1 MNDLFNT
8 ARLFGHSLLDHE
20 RKKGKITDEV
30 VKNVIQK
37 IKAIDIVP
45 GEKLDADLLF
55 DVLSAECSILKG
67 EMTELI
73 SEDVEPWLNDEKAN
87 ISFDLWN
94 RYKLYMKDNDPS
106 FPITDLDDF
115 TDKILDKCI
124 NPKKQGSWDR
134 RGMVVGHVQ
143 SGKTSNYV
151 GLINKATDAGYKVII
166 VIAGTIS
173 SLRRQT
179 QERIDSGYI
188 GRNNS
193 AFIREKENR
202 VIGVGINRFNNSQKP
217 VPEIYGFTSSYYKNG
232 DEGDFSQ
239 SIANTLNIPIG
250 KNPVVFVI
258 KKNKS
263 ILENLIDWFSKDDN
277 AKFIDGTPKLFNVP
291 ALIIDDEADAASVN
305 ASRDINNIKT
315 INRLIRTLL
324 NVFDQN
330 TFIGY
335 TATPYANLFISQ
347 EYDKDAITEIKKKQY
362 KIGEDLFPRD
372 FIINIKAPS
381 NYIGAAKIFGY
392 EHANPEQTKEPL
404 DIFRPIDS
412 FNGYDCEN
420 NPIYNGDYDPP
431 FFKTINKDNKDN
443 LPEFLPPS
451 LERAIKSFI
460 LTCAIRRVRG
470 QENKHN
476 SMLVHVALLVKWIDK
491 VARLVSEKTKVYQ
504 DAIESEDETLYK
516 ELKEIY
522 ETDIL
527 PTTRNVIENLDYT
540 DIRIKEHNWDDI
552 KKELKSA
559 ALKIDVR
566 SVHGT
571 RSTTNLEY
579 HNIQEIDY
587 GRYEKEGK
595 SLSVIAVGGSR
606 LSRGIT
612 LEGLSVSYYIR
623 TTRMYDSL
631 MQMGR
636 WFGYRPGY
644 VDLCRLYT
652 TNQIFE
658 WFNHITMA
666 TEEMRNDFDEMTAT
680 HQRPKDFRLK
690 VRNHHGLLTITSLNK
705 LYFSEDIEI
714 SFSGENP
721 QTYCLLRTKS
731 AIENNFNALK
741 KLINGIGFPS
751 IENRKLLKGKTR
763 HLLYQNVEV
772 DAICEFIDSYQIE
785 QPSINN
791 ATLSDYIKTQAK
803 NNSIKEWSICI
814 VGNTDEKVF
823 IDYSGNTLQ
832 KDRVPN
838 KELKIYEL
846 EYNGEVVKM
855 GCSIRNQLLGKR
867 NSEKYLISKNQID
880 QTGDRQVDL
889 SIQSKD
895 YKEIKQRRAIE
906 KKGLLLIYALDE
918 IGTFFEEK
926 YGFPIIGYSIHFP
939 KIEDEEKVSYKVTK
953 KYLDFEEELMFD
965 DDNHEIE
972 NE

>member
-1 MNDLFNT
+1 M
-8 ARLFGHSLLDHE
+8 SLLQSARAIAHTLLQAHQRE
-20 RKKGKITDEV
+20 ITDEV
-30 VKNVIQK
+30 LLTVI
-37 IKAIDIVP
+37 
-45 GEKLDADLLF
+45 EKLSAINIVEGQTYDKQELFEILRADF
-55 DVLSAECSILKG
+55 SIGKG
-67 EMTELI
+67 EITIL

-87 ISFDLWN
+87 INFELWN
-94 RYKLYMKDNDPS
+94 RYKLYMAKNDPS
-106 FPITDLDDF
+106 FPVNDLDDF
-115 TDKILDKCI
+115 TDKILDKCV
-124 NPKKQGSWDR
+124 NPKKPGSWDR

-166 VIAGTIS
+166 IIAGTIS

-188 GRNNS
+188 GRNSS
-193 AFIREKENR
+193 AFIREKENKI
-202 VIGVGINRFNNSQKP
+202 VGVGNYT
-217 VPEIYGFTSSYYKNG
+217 VGTDIYSLTSAYYKSG

-239 SIANTLNIPIG
+239 AVANRLNIPIG

-263 ILENLIDWFSKDDN
+263 ILENLIDWFSKDVN
-277 AKFIDGTPKLFNVP
+277 AKVVDGTPKLFDVP

-305 ASRDINNIKT
+305 ASRDINDIKT

-324 NVFDQN
+324 NIFNQN
-330 TFIGY
+330 TFVGY

-347 EYDKDAITEIKKKQY
+347 EYNEENTTIVKNKTY

-372 FIINIKAPS
+372 FIINIKAPT

-392 EHANPEQTKEPL
+392 ENVNPELTKEPL
-404 DIFRPIDS
+404 DIFREIND
-412 FNGYDCEN
+412 F
-420 NPIYNGDYDPP
+420 DPP
-431 FFKTINKDNKDN
+431 FFRTINRENKDI
-443 LPEFLPPS
+443 LPEYLPSS

-470 QENKHN
+470 HENKHN
-476 SMLVHVALLVKWIDK
+476 SMLVHVALLVRWIDR
-491 VARLVSEKTKVYQ
+491 VAYLINEKTKEYKN
-504 DAIESEDETLYK
+504 AIQSEDEALINR
-516 ELKEIY
+516 LKDIY
-522 ETDIL
+522 ETDFL
-527 PTTRNVIENLDYT
+527 PTTQNVLENLDYT
-540 DIRIKEHNWDDI
+540 DIRIKQHTWEEVKN
-552 KKELKSA
+552 ELKNA
-559 ALKIDVR
+559 VLKIDVR

-579 HNIQEIDY
+579 HNIEEIDY
-587 GRYEKEGK
+587 SRHENG
-595 SLSVIAVGGSR
+595 LSVIAVGGSR

-612 LEGLSVSYYIR
+612 LEGLSISYYIR

-705 LYFSEDIEI
+705 LYFAEDIEI

-721 QTYCLLRTKS
+721 QTYCLLKTKS

-741 KLINGIGFPS
+741 TLISSIGFPTK
-751 IENRKLLKGKTR
+751 ENRVANKGKTR
-763 HLLYQNVEV
+763 YLFYPNANIDTL
-772 DAICEFIDSYQIE
+772 CSFIDAYKID

-791 ATLSDYIKTQAK
+791 ATLSDYIRTQSKANK
-803 NNSIKEWSICI
+803 IKEWSICI
-814 VGNTDEKVF
+814 LSNSDDRVF
-823 IDYSGNTLQ
+823 IDYQGKTPRNQRKTNENL
-832 KDRVPN
+832 
-838 KELKIYEL
+838 ETYEL
-846 EYNGEVVKM
+846 NYNNEVITM
-855 GCSIRNQLLGKR
+855 GCTVRNQQIGR
-867 NSEKYLISKNQID
+867 GGEFYLISKNQID
-880 QTGDRQVDL
+880 QTGDRYFDL
-889 SIQSKD
+889 SKDKD
-895 YKEIKQRRAIE
+895 YSKMAYAEIKKQRAIE

-918 IGTFFEEK
+918 RGTPNVNN
-926 YGFPIIGYSIHFP
+926 GIPIIGYSLHFP
-939 KIEDEEKVSYKVTK
+939 RIEDEIKVSYKATINK
-953 KYLDFEEELMFD
+953 DFDSEVMDD
-965 DDNHEIE
+965 DDNQETE
-972 NE
+972 

>member
-1 MNDLFNT
+1 M
-8 ARLFGHSLLDHE
+8 SLLQSARAIAHTLLSLHQ
-20 RKKGKITDEV
+20 GQITD
-30 VKNVIQK
+30 
-37 IKAIDIVP
+37 
-45 GEKLDADLLF
+45 
-55 DVLSAECSILKG
+55 DVLLSVIEKASAINIVEGQTFDKQELFEILRADYSVGKG
-67 EMTELI
+67 EITIL
-73 SEDVEPWLNDEKAN
+73 SDDVEPWLNDEKAN
-87 ISFDLWN
+87 INPELWN
-94 RYKLYMKDNDPS
+94 RYKLYMSKNDPS
-106 FPITDLDDF
+106 FPVNDLDDF
-115 TDKILDKCI
+115 TDKILDKCV

-166 VIAGTIS
+166 IIAGTIS

-188 GRNNS
+188 GRNSS
-193 AFIREKENR
+193 AFIREKENKI
-202 VIGVGINRFNNSQKP
+202 VGVGNYT
-217 VPEIYGFTSSYYKNG
+217 VGTDIYSLTSAYYKSG
-232 DEGDFSQ
+232 DEGDFNQ
-239 SIANTLNIPIG
+239 AIAKRLNIPIG
-250 KNPVVFVI
+250 RNPVVLVI

-263 ILENLIDWFSKDDN
+263 ILENLIDWFSNDIN
-277 AKFIDGTPKLFNVP
+277 AKVVDGTPKLFDVP

-305 ASRDINNIKT
+305 ASRDINDIKT

-324 NVFDQN
+324 NIFNQN
-330 TFIGY
+330 TFVGY

-347 EYDKDAITEIKKKQY
+347 EYNEENTTVVKNKTY
-362 KIGEDLFPRD
+362 RIGEDLFPRD
-372 FIINIKAPS
+372 FIINIKAPT

-392 EHANPEQTKEPL
+392 ENVNPELTKEPL
-404 DIFRPIDS
+404 DIFREIND
-412 FNGYDCEN
+412 F
-420 NPIYNGDYDPP
+420 DPP
-431 FFKTINKDNKDN
+431 FFRTINRENKDI
-443 LPEFLPPS
+443 LPEYLPPS

-470 QENKHN
+470 HENKHN
-476 SMLVHVALLVKWIDK
+476 SMLVHVALLVRWIDR
-491 VARLVSEKTKVYQ
+491 VAYLVNEKTKEYKN
-504 DAIESEDETLYK
+504 AIQSEDEDLIN
-516 ELKEIY
+516 ELKDIY
-522 ETDIL
+522 ETDFL
-527 PTTRNVIENLDYT
+527 PTTQNVLENLDYT
-540 DIRIKEHNWDDI
+540 DIRIKQHTWEEVKN
-552 KKELKSA
+552 ELKNA
-559 ALKIDVR
+559 VLKIDVR

-579 HNIQEIDY
+579 HNIEEIDY
-587 GRYEKEGK
+587 NRYENG
-595 SLSVIAVGGSR
+595 LSVIAVGGSR

-721 QTYCLLRTKS
+721 QTYCLLKTKS

-741 KLINGIGFPS
+741 KLISTIGFPTKENR
-751 IENRKLLKGKTR
+751 IENKGKTR
-763 HLLYQNVEV
+763 YLFYPNTNI
-772 DAICEFIDSYQIE
+772 DALCSFIDSFKIE

-803 NNSIKEWSICI
+803 GNKIKEWSICI
-814 VGNTDEKVF
+814 VSNSDERVF
-823 IDYSGNTLQ
+823 IDYKGKTPRNERQANEDVTKYDLQHNNEVITLS
-832 KDRVPN
+832 
-838 KELKIYEL
+838 
-846 EYNGEVVKM
+846 
-855 GCSIRNQLLGKR
+855 CSVRNQQIGR
-867 NSEKYLISKNQID
+867 GGEFYLISKNQID
-880 QTGDRQVDL
+880 QTGDRYVDL
-889 SIQSKD
+889 SKDKD
-895 YKEIKQRRAIE
+895 YSKMSYAEIKEQRKAE

-918 IGTFFEEK
+918 RGTPNVK
-926 YGFPIIGYSIHFP
+926 NDIPIVGYSLHFP
-939 KIEDEEKVSYKVTK
+939 RIEDETKVSYTTTIK
-953 KYLDFEEELMFD
+953 KDFDNEVMDD
-965 DDNHEIE
+965 DDNQETE
-972 NE
+972 

>member
-1 MNDLFNT
+1 M
-8 ARLFGHSLLDHE
+8 SLLQSARAIAHTLLSLHQ
-20 RKKGKITDEV
+20 GQITDEV
-30 VKNVIQK
+30 LLSVIE
-37 IKAIDIVP
+37 KASAINIVE
-45 GEKLDADLLF
+45 GQTFDKQELFEILRADYS
-55 DVLSAECSILKG
+55 VGKG
-67 EMTELI
+67 EITIL
-73 SEDVEPWLNDEKAN
+73 SDDVEPWLNDEKAN
-87 ISFDLWN
+87 INFELWN
-94 RYKLYMKDNDPS
+94 RYKLYMSENDPS
-106 FPITDLDDF
+106 FPVNDLDDF
-115 TDKILDKCI
+115 TDKILDKCV

-166 VIAGTIS
+166 IIAGTIS

-188 GRNNS
+188 GRNSS
-193 AFIREKENR
+193 AFIRENQNR
-202 VIGVGINRFNNSQKP
+202 LIGVGKYKS
-217 VPEIYGFTSSYYKNG
+217 ETDIYSLTSSYYKSG

-239 SIANTLNIPIG
+239 SVANRLNIPIG

-263 ILENLIDWFSKDDN
+263 ILENLIDWFSKN
-277 AKFIDGTPKLFNVP
+277 ENIREVDGTPKLFDVP

-305 ASRDINNIKT
+305 ASRDINDIKT

-324 NVFDQN
+324 NIFNQN

-347 EYDKDAITEIKKKQY
+347 DYNEEQTTVVKNKTY

-372 FIINIKAPS
+372 FIINIKAPT

-392 EHANPEQTKEPL
+392 ENANPELTKEPL
-404 DIFRPIDS
+404 DIFREID
-412 FNGYDCEN
+412 
-420 NPIYNGDYDPP
+420 DYDPP
-431 FFKTINKDNKDN
+431 FFRTINRENKDI
-443 LPEFLPPS
+443 LPEYLPPS

-470 QENKHN
+470 HENKHN
-476 SMLVHVALLVKWIDK
+476 SMLVHVALLVRWIDR
-491 VARLVSEKTKVYQ
+491 VAYLVNEKTKEYKN
-504 DAIESEDETLYK
+504 AIQSEDETLLS
-516 ELKEIY
+516 ELKELY
-522 ETDIL
+522 ETDFL
-527 PTTRNVIENLDYT
+527 PTTKNVLDNLDYT
-540 DIRIKEHNWDDI
+540 DIRIKEHSWEEV
-552 KKELKSA
+552 KKELKNA
-559 ALKIDVR
+559 VLKIDVR

-579 HNIQEIDY
+579 HNIEEIDY
-587 GRYEKEGK
+587 NRYENG
-595 SLSVIAVGGSR
+595 LSVIAVGGSR

-721 QTYCLLRTKS
+721 QTYCLLKTKN
-731 AIENNFNALK
+731 AIENNFKALK
-741 KLINGIGFPS
+741 NLIETIGFPNKENR
-751 IENRKLLKGKTR
+751 IENKGKTR
-763 HLLYQNVEV
+763 YLFYPNTNI
-772 DAICEFIDSYQIE
+772 DALCSFIDTYKIE

-791 ATLSDYIKTQAK
+791 ATLTDYIRTQARGNK
-803 NNSIKEWSICI
+803 IKEWSICI
-814 VGNTDEKVF
+814 VGNSDEKVF
-823 IDYSGNTLQ
+823 IDYKGKTPRNERQSNETVATFEQ
-832 KDRVPN
+832 HHDN
-838 KELKIYEL
+838 
-846 EYNGEVVKM
+846 EVIIM
-855 GCSIRNQLLGKR
+855 GCSVRNQQIGR
-867 NSEKYLISKNQID
+867 GGEFYLISKNQID
-880 QTGDRQVDL
+880 QTGDRYIDL
-889 SIQSKD
+889 SKDKD
-895 YKEIKQRRAIE
+895 YSKMAYAEIKLQRKLE
-906 KKGLLLIYALDE
+906 GKGLLLIYALDE
-918 IGTFFEEK
+918 RGTPNVK
-926 YGFPIIGYSIHFP
+926 NNIPIIGYSVHFP
-939 KIEDEEKVSYKVTK
+939 RIEDETKVSYKASINREFDNEVM
-953 KYLDFEEELMFD
+953 ED
-965 DDNHEIE
+965 DDNPETEE
-972 NE
+972 N

>member
-1 MNDLFNT
+1 MNNINQT
-8 ARLFGHSLLDHE
+8 AKLICHAYLNLMPRES
-20 RKKGKITDEV
+20 INDE
-30 VKNVIQK
+30 
-37 IKAIDIVP
+37 A
-45 GEKLDADLLF
+45 
-55 DVLSAECSILKG
+55 ILKVINEKILSSIEFSSVHDQELFENLRADFSIG
-67 EMTELI
+67 RGAITELYD
-73 SEDVEPWLNDEKAN
+73 EDVTPWLNNEKAN
-87 ISFDLWN
+87 INFELWS
-94 RYKLYMKDNDPS
+94 RYKSYMQENSPS
-106 FPITDLDDF
+106 FPVNDLDDF
-115 TDKILDKCI
+115 TDKILDKCV
-124 NPKKQGSWDR
+124 NPKETKSFDR

-166 VIAGTIS
+166 IIAGTIS

-188 GRNNS
+188 GRNSS
-193 AFIREKENR
+193 AFIRENENR
-202 VIGVGINRFNNSQKP
+202 IIGVGKYKVNTD
-217 VPEIYGFTSSYYKNG
+217 IYSLTSSYYKNG

-239 SIANTLNIPIG
+239 SVANRLNIPIG

-263 ILENLIDWFSKDDN
+263 ILENLIDWFSKN
-277 AKFIDGTPKLFNVP
+277 ENIRIVDGTPKLFDVP

-305 ASRDINNIKT
+305 ASKDINEIKT

-324 NVFDQN
+324 NIFNQN

-347 EYDKDAITEIKKKQY
+347 SHNEELTTIVKNKQY

-372 FIINIKAPS
+372 FIINIKAAT

-392 EHANPEQTKEPL
+392 ENPNPEQTKEPL
-404 DIFRPIDS
+404 DIFREI
-412 FNGYDCEN
+412 N
-420 NPIYNGDYDPP
+420 DYDPP
-431 FFKTINKDNKDN
+431 FFRTINKENKEI
-443 LPEFLPPS
+443 LPEYLPSS
-451 LERAIKSFI
+451 LECAIKSFI

-470 QENKHN
+470 HENKHN
-476 SMLVHVALLVKWIDK
+476 SMLVHVALLVKWIDR
-491 VARLVSEKTKVYQ
+491 VAYLVNEKTKEYQ
-504 DAIESEDETLYK
+504 NAIQSEDETLLK
-516 ELKEIY
+516 ELKELY
-522 ETDIL
+522 ETDFS
-527 PTTRNVIENLDYT
+527 PTTQNILENIDYV
-540 DIRIKEHNWDDI
+540 DIRIKQHTWEDI
-552 KKELKSA
+552 KKELKNA
-559 ALKIDVR
+559 VLKIEVR

-579 HNIQEIDY
+579 HKIEEIDY
-587 GRYEKEGK
+587 NRYENG
-595 SLSVIAVGGSR
+595 LSVIAVGGSR

-644 VDLCRLYT
+644 IDLCRLYT

-705 LYFSEDIEI
+705 LHFSEDIEI

-721 QTYCLLRTKS
+721 QTYCLLKTKS

-741 KLINGIGFPS
+741 NLIQIVGFPT
-751 IENRKLLKGKTR
+751 IENRKYLKDKTR
-763 HLLYQNVEV
+763 YLLYPDTDV
-772 DAICEFIDSYQIE
+772 DALCNFIDAFKID

-791 ATLSDYIKTQAK
+791 ATLSDYIRTQSK
-803 NNSIKEWSICI
+803 GNKIEQWSIC
-814 VGNTDEKVF
+814 VVSNTDNQVF
-823 IDYSGNTLQ
+823 IDYKGKTPRNER
-832 KDRVPN
+832 KPN
-838 KELKIYEL
+838 KDVTTYEL
-846 EYNGEVVKM
+846 EYNNEVITL
-855 GCSIRNQLLGKR
+855 GCSVRNQQLGR
-867 NSEKYLISKNQID
+867 GGEFYLISKNQID

-889 SIQSKD
+889 TIQCD
-895 YKEIKQRRAIE
+895 TYAEIKEQRKAE

-918 IGTFFEEK
+918 KGTINVNN
-926 YGFPIIGYSIHFP
+926 GIPIIGYSLHFP
-939 KIEDEEKVSYKVTK
+939 RIEDEIKVSYTASINRE
-953 KYLDFEEELMFD
+953 LDNEVMED
-965 DDNHEIE
+965 DDNPEIE
-972 NE
+972 NQ

>member
-1 MNDLFNT
+1 M
-8 ARLFGHSLLDHE
+8 SLLQSARAIAHTLLQAH
-20 RKKGKITDEV
+20 KGQITDEV
-30 VKNVIQK
+30 LLTVIEK
-37 IKAIDIVP
+37 VSAINIVE
-45 GEKLDADLLF
+45 GQTYDKQELFEILRADF
-55 DVLSAECSILKG
+55 SIGKG
-67 EMTELI
+67 EITIL

-87 ISFDLWN
+87 IHFELWN
-94 RYKLYMKDNDPS
+94 RYKLYMAKNDPS
-106 FPITDLDDF
+106 FPVNDLDDF
-115 TDKILDKCI
+115 TDKILDKCV
-124 NPKKQGSWDR
+124 NPKKSGSWDR

-166 VIAGTIS
+166 IIAGTIS

-188 GRNNS
+188 GRNSS
-193 AFIREKENR
+193 AFIREKENKI
-202 VIGVGINRFNNSQKP
+202 VGVGNYT
-217 VPEIYGFTSSYYKNG
+217 VGTDIYSLTSAYYKSG

-239 SIANTLNIPIG
+239 AVANRLNIPIG

-263 ILENLIDWFSKDDN
+263 ILENLIDWFSNDIN
-277 AKFIDGTPKLFNVP
+277 AKVVDGTPKLFDVP

-305 ASRDINNIKT
+305 ASRDINDIKT

-324 NVFDQN
+324 NIFNQN
-330 TFIGY
+330 TFVGY

-347 EYDKDAITEIKKKQY
+347 EYNEENTTVVKNKTY

-372 FIINIKAPS
+372 FIINIKAPT

-392 EHANPEQTKEPL
+392 ENVNPELTKEPL
-404 DIFRPIDS
+404 DIFREIND
-412 FNGYDCEN
+412 F
-420 NPIYNGDYDPP
+420 DPP
-431 FFKTINKDNKDN
+431 FFRTINRENKDI
-443 LPEFLPPS
+443 LPEYLPPS

-470 QENKHN
+470 HENKHN
-476 SMLVHVALLVKWIDK
+476 SMLVHVALLVRWIDR
-491 VARLVSEKTKVYQ
+491 VAYLVNEKTKEYKN
-504 DAIESEDETLYK
+504 AIQSEDEALIN
-516 ELKEIY
+516 ELKDTY
-522 ETDIL
+522 ETDFS
-527 PTTRNVIENLDYT
+527 PTTQNVLENLDYT
-540 DIRIKEHNWDDI
+540 DIRIKQHTWEEVKN
-552 KKELKSA
+552 ELKNA
-559 ALKIDVR
+559 VLKIDVR

-579 HNIQEIDY
+579 HNIEEIDY
-587 GRYEKEGK
+587 SRYEREGK

-612 LEGLSVSYYIR
+612 LEGLSISYYIR

-721 QTYCLLRTKS
+721 QTYCLLKTKP
-731 AIENNFNALK
+731 AIDNNFNALK
-741 KLINGIGFPS
+741 KLISTIGFPTNENR
-751 IENRKLLKGKTR
+751 IENKGKTR
-763 HLLYQNVEV
+763 YLFYPNTNI
-772 DAICEFIDSYQIE
+772 DALCSFIDSFKIE

-803 NNSIKEWSICI
+803 GNKIKEWSICI
-814 VGNTDEKVF
+814 VSNSDERVF
-823 IDYSGNTLQ
+823 IDYKGNTPRNERQANEDVAKYDLQ
-832 KDRVPN
+832 HN
-838 KELKIYEL
+838 
-846 EYNGEVVKM
+846 NEVIPLC
-855 GCSIRNQLLGKR
+855 CSVRNQQIGR
-867 NSEKYLISKNQID
+867 GGEFYLISKNQID
-880 QTGDRQVDL
+880 QSGDRYIDL
-889 SIQSKD
+889 SKDKD
-895 YKEIKQRRAIE
+895 YSIMSYAEIKEQRKSE

-918 IGTFFEEK
+918 RGTPNVK
-926 YGFPIIGYSIHFP
+926 NDIPIVGYSLHFP
-939 KIEDEEKVSYKVTK
+939 RIEDETKVSYTTTIK
-953 KYLDFEEELMFD
+953 KDFDNEVMDD
-965 DDNHEIE
+965 DDNQETE
-972 NE
+972 

>member
-1 MNDLFNT
+1 M
-8 ARLFGHSLLDHE
+8 SLLQSARAIAHTLLQAHQ
-20 RKKGKITDEV
+20 GQITDEV
-30 VKNVIQK
+30 LLTVIEK
-37 IKAIDIVP
+37 VSAINIVE
-45 GEKLDADLLF
+45 GQTFDKQELFEILRADF
-55 DVLSAECSILKG
+55 SIGKG
-67 EMTELI
+67 EITIL
-73 SEDVEPWLNDEKAN
+73 SDNVEPWLNDEKASIN
-87 ISFDLWN
+87 FELWD
-94 RYKLYMKDNDPS
+94 RYKLFMSKNDPS
-106 FPITDLDDF
+106 FPINDLDDF
-115 TDKILDKCI
+115 TDKILDKCV

-166 VIAGTIS
+166 IIAGTIS

-188 GRNNS
+188 GRNSS
-193 AFIREKENR
+193 AFIRDKENKI
-202 VIGVGINRFNNSQKP
+202 VGVGNYT
-217 VPEIYGFTSSYYKNG
+217 VGTDIYSLTSAYYKSG
-232 DEGDFSQ
+232 VEGDFNQ
-239 SIANTLNIPIG
+239 AIAKRLNIPIG
-250 KNPVVFVI
+250 RNPVVLVI

-263 ILENLIDWFSKDDN
+263 ILENLIDWFSNDIN
-277 AKFIDGTPKLFNVP
+277 AKVVDGTPKLFDVP

-305 ASRDINNIKT
+305 ASRDINDIKT

-324 NVFDQN
+324 NIFNQN
-330 TFIGY
+330 TFVGY

-347 EYDKDAITEIKKKQY
+347 EYNEENTTLVKNKTY

-372 FIINIKAPS
+372 FIINIKAPT

-392 EHANPEQTKEPL
+392 ENVNPELTKDPL
-404 DIFRPIDS
+404 DIFREIND
-412 FNGYDCEN
+412 F
-420 NPIYNGDYDPP
+420 DPP
-431 FFKTINKDNKDN
+431 FFRTINRENKDI
-443 LPEFLPPS
+443 LPEYLPPS

-470 QENKHN
+470 HEKKHN
-476 SMLVHVALLVKWIDK
+476 SMLVHVALLVRWIDR
-491 VARLVSEKTKVYQ
+491 VANLVNEKTKEYKN
-504 DAIESEDETLYK
+504 AIQSEDEALLN

-522 ETDIL
+522 ITDFL
-527 PTTRNVIENLDYT
+527 PTTQNVLDNLDYT
-540 DIRIKEHNWDDI
+540 DIRIKQHTWEEVKN
-552 KKELKSA
+552 ELKNA
-559 ALKIDVR
+559 VLKIDVR

-579 HNIQEIDY
+579 HNIEEIDY
-587 GRYEKEGK
+587 NRYENG
-595 SLSVIAVGGSR
+595 LSVIAVGGSR

-721 QTYCLLRTKS
+721 QTYCLLKTKS

-741 KLINGIGFPS
+741 SLVSMIGFPAK
-751 IENRKLLKGKTR
+751 ENRIETSKGKIR
-763 HLLYQNVEV
+763 YLFYPNSNIEPV
-772 DAICEFIDSYQIE
+772 CNFIDAYKIE
-785 QPSINN
+785 QPSISN
-791 ATLSDYIKTQAK
+791 ATLSEYIRTQSRANK
-803 NNSIKEWSICI
+803 IREWSICL
-814 VGNTDEKVF
+814 VSNTDEKVF
-823 IDYSGNTLQ
+823 INRYENNPDET
-832 KDRVPN
+832 RVPKDDIMTYDLVFN
-838 KELKIYEL
+838 DETITL
-846 EYNGEVVKM
+846 
-855 GCSIRNQLLGKR
+855 GCSVRNQPKNGR
-867 NSEKYLISKNQID
+867 FGEHYTIAKNQID
-880 QTGDRQVDL
+880 DLKDRQIDL
-889 SIQSKD
+889 AIKTNTTN
-895 YKEIKQRRAIE
+895 KEIKGQRAIE

-918 IGTFFEEK
+918 RGTPNVK
-926 YGFPIIGYSIHFP
+926 NDIPIVGYSLHFP
-939 KIEDEEKVSYKVTK
+939 KIEDEIKVSYTTTIK
-953 KYLDFEEELMFD
+953 KDFDNEVMDD
-965 DDNHEIE
+965 DDNQETE
-972 NE
+972 